1 MEGPNNFLFLKG
13 GGGVGERGLLKGRY
27 LRGGLYRGFTVRPFK
42 HTRIHHPATY
52 WGGLIPASSSA
63 NFTFDFPPF
72 NFACATVSCSNY

>member
-1 MEGPNNFLFLKG
+1 MLIKEGAFIKRIYGTN
-13 GGGVGERGLLKGRY
+13 
-27 LRGGLYRGFTVRPFK
+27 TK
-42 HTRIHHPATY
+42 HIKCAVIHPPSTY